1 MQEQGYYRIV
11 WAAIGAV
18 VLFGCA
24 AVLGSVAAGRDESSA
39 QGQSKD
45 QSSSAGKTQ
54 TKVVLL
60 GTGTPRPYPDRSGPA
75 TAIVVDERAYLVD
88 FGPGVVR
95 RAAAAAEKGT
105 PQLESTNLKI
115 AFLTHLHSD
124 HTVGYPDLIFTPWV
138 MGRTELDVYGPEG
151 LEEMTKHVLE
161 AWQRDI
167 EIRTKGLERRHA
179 LVVRAHDVKQGVV
192 YQDEHIKVT
201 AFRVPHGQ
209 WPEAFGYRF
218 DTPGKSIV
226 ISGDTSPSEEIVA
239 HCQPCDVLIH
249 EVYSPESVLS
259 MPDYKTYRA
268 KYHTSTTELAEIANR
283 TKPGILVVYHTAGRG
298 PHGPIPEDQLLREIQ
313 KTYHGKVVIGH
324 DLEVY

>member
-1 MQEQGYYRIV
+1 MMQKQRYRSFDRTAV
-11 WAAIGAV
+11 AALMLVA
-18 VLFGCA
+18 FA
-24 AVLGSVAAGRDESSA
+24 AMLGSGAAGQSESKAQTLSA
-39 QGQSKD
+39 EK
-45 QSSSAGKTQ
+45 AQ

-60 GTGTPRPYPDRSGPA
+60 GTGTPRPFPDRSGPA
-75 TAIVVDERAYLVD
+75 TAIVVGERAYLVD

-105 PQLESTNLKI
+105 LELESTNLKI

-124 HTVGYPDLIFTPWV
+124 HTAGYPDLILTPWV

-161 AWQRDI
+161 AWRQDI
-167 EIRTKGLERRHA
+167 EIRTKGLEKRHD
-179 LVVRAHDVKQGVV
+179 LVVRAHDVKPGVV
-192 YQDEHIKVT
+192 YKDELVTVT

-209 WPEAFGYRF
+209 WPQAFGYRF
-218 DTPGKSIV
+218 DTPGKSVV

-239 HCQPCDVLIH
+239 HCLPCDVLIH

-268 KYHTSTTELAEIANR
+268 KYHTSTSQLAEIANR
-283 TKPGILVVYHTAGRG
+283 TKPGILVVYHTSGRG
-298 PHGPIPEDQLLREIQ
+298 PNGRIPDDQLLREIQ